1 MKLEEA
7 IKKRR
12 SVRSYKNKKVP
23 KKLVKETL
31 ELVNLAPAG
40 ASKQKKEFIE
50 LLVNKSTY

>member
-31 ELVNLAPAG
+31 ELVNLAPTG